1 MKSSIILAL
10 NLLTKKLLMNCIMI
24 LQTTITILLLSL
36 IIGRIQMTYKTADI
50 ADTFTGL
57 NAYYFMR
64 YQYISPSLDIA
75 DVLKQNGVIDFAM
88 GEIGNLGFIG
98 VNDTH
103 ISAMGYNDTII
114 ESCNLKLSKG
124 TWFTDSRCENTPAIA
139 VNDIYDVGD
148 IITVKNSFDNNEY
161 TLEVIGCL
169 KNDEYVI
176 SFDRSAS
183 RGASSVQHFIS
194 NPRVD
199 LIVPFSSETYN
210 SISKTTNAD
219 FTRIENS
226 LATLILPNIMYT
238 DEDIVGVLSQF
249 GHITNIDNMLTNYEK
264 SVQFEIMIFATL
276 CIVFTLLTLVG
287 LGGNNGIQ
295 SMLNEHQYI
304 IYYMLGATQRKC
316 VFIEATRAFLII
328 LFSYIFALSISFL
341 LPSVFA
347 VTTTGNS
354 NTIKWVIILLY
365 LTLIF
370 LLTSG
375 VFLYQLGK
383 RNLSAKYKE
392 KA

>member
-1 MKSSIILAL
+1 MKSSFLLAL
-10 NLLTKKLLMNCIMI
+10 NLLRKKLLMNCIMI
-24 LQTTITILLLSL
+24 LQTTITILLLAL
-36 IIGRIQMTYKTADI
+36 IIGRIQITYKTADI

-64 YQYISPSLDIA
+64 YQYISPSLNIA
-75 DVLKQNGVIDFAM
+75 DVLKQNGLIDFAM
-88 GEIGNLGFIG
+88 GEIGNLGFIDN
-98 VNDTH
+98 NDTH

-114 ESCNLKLSKG
+114 ESCNPKLSNG
-124 TWFTDSRCENTPAIA
+124 LWFTDSKCENTPAIA
-139 VNDIYDVGD
+139 VNNSYDVGD
-148 IITVKNSFDNNEY
+148 IITVKNSFDNSEY
-161 TLEVIGCL
+161 ALEVIGCL
-169 KNDEYVI
+169 RNDEYVI

-183 RGASSVQHFIS
+183 RGASSLEHFIS

-210 SISKTTNAD
+210 SISKTSNPD
-219 FTRIENS
+219 FARIENS
-226 LATLILPNIMYT
+226 LATLILPNIVYT
-238 DEDIVGVLSQF
+238 DENITRILSQF
-249 GHITNIDNMLTNYEK
+249 GHVTNIDNMLTNYEK
-264 SVQFEIMIFATL
+264 SVQFELMIFTTL
-276 CIVFTLLTLVG
+276 CTVFTLLTLVG

-316 VFIEATRAFLII
+316 VFIEVIRACMII
-328 LFSYIFALSISFL
+328 SFSYIFALSISSL

-347 VTTTGNS
+347 IAAGKS
-354 NTIKWVIILLY
+354 NTIKWLIILLY
-365 LTLIF
+365 LALVF

-375 VFLYQLGK
+375 VFLYQLGR